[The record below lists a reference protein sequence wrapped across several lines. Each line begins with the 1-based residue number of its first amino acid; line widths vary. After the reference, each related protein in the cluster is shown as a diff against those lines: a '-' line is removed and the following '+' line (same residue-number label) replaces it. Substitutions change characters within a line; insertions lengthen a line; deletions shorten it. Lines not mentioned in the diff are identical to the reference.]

1 VSQQADDIEA
11 LVSRQVDDIEV
22 CKLELEDCRQPVG
35 DALLVD
41 KPELGHAGQV
51 EDDKLS
57 HDQPIHD
64 DLCNVAQV

>member
-1 VSQQADDIEA
+1 MSQQADDIEA

-22 CKLELEDCRQPVG
+22 CKLEPEDYRQPVG

-57 HDQPIHD
+57 HDQPVHD

>member
-1 VSQQADDIEA
+1 MSRQVDDIEA

-22 CKLELEDCRQPVG
+22 CKLEPEDCRQPVG

-64 DLCNVAQV
+64 DLCSVAQV